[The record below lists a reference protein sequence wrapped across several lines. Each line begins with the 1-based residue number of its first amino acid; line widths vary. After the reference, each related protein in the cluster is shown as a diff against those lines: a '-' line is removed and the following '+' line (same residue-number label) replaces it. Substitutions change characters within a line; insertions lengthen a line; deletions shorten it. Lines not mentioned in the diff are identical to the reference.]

1 MQILIVDDDMATVD
15 VIKNTVDWK
24 KIEVSQVY
32 TAYNISNA
40 KKILLE
46 NNIDIIISDI
56 EMPQGSG
63 IDLLEWFRENELPG
77 KFLLLT
83 CHESFDYA
91 TYAIKYSASEYLLK
105 PFDVNVME
113 AALKKIIQKIREEHQ
128 IMENSE
134 LGKWAKQNQ
143 RQFFVTFWNQ
153 LLTGHIAG
161 RKEAILDEIQ
171 NRKLYIDTDTPYQ
184 LVVSKISGVE
194 KEKEKMNPDLM
205 LFIIENIHSEILCGK
220 PDNDSVVS
228 MDYKEY
234 YIFVTICKVRD
245 RWNIEER
252 CEELRKDFKRL
263 FSADITI
270 CISKKCEI
278 SEFYDVFHRDLNL
291 IEGNVG
297 YYGACFRE
305 EESADIEKT
314 SQTVLELE
322 KMLSF
327 LEDKKKMEFLSYLK
341 GQISDREYQKM
352 LNEHVL
358 RQAKEEIQQSVYIY
372 LGKKEIPASGLF
384 MNDNLN
390 LLSHK
395 AAQSVLDM
403 IRWVNFL
410 LDCTFQY
417 EETVQKQYTLGE
429 KINQYIK
436 EHYKEDIGRNEIA
449 EQFHLAPEYLSKT
462 YKKQM
467 GINLKDTIAEY
478 RIEEAKRLLERGER
492 VSDVAEKVGF
502 DNFTYFSTMF
512 KKYTGITPNQYRKK

>member
-1 MQILIVDDDMATVD
+1 MQVLIVDDDMATVD
-15 VIKNTVDWK
+15 VIQNTVDWK
-24 KIEVSQVY
+24 KLEVSQVF

-40 KKILLE
+40 KRILLE

-63 IDLLEWFRENELPG
+63 IDLLEWFREQELPG

-91 TYAIKYSASEYLLK
+91 THAIKYNASEYLLK

-113 AALKKIIQKIREEHQ
+113 AALRKIIRKIREERQ

-143 RQFFVTFWNQ
+143 RQLSITFWNQ

-161 RKEAILDEIQ
+161 RKDEIRDEIQ
-171 NRKLYIDTDTPYQ
+171 NRKLCINEDASYQ
-184 LVVSKISGVE
+184 LVVSKITGLE
-194 KEKEKMNPDLM
+194 KEKQKMNPDLM
-205 LFIIENIHSEILCGK
+205 LFIMENVHSEILCGK

-234 YIFVTICKVRD
+234 YIFVTVCKVTGG
-245 RWNIEER
+245 WNVEKR
-252 CEELRKDFKRL
+252 CEELRKDFKEL

-270 CISKKCEI
+270 CISRECKME
-278 SEFYDVFHRDLNL
+278 EFYDTFHRDLNL

-314 SQTVLELE
+314 AQTVLELE
-322 KMLSF
+322 KMISF
-327 LEDKKKMEFLSYLK
+327 LEDRKKMEFLSYLK
-341 GQISDREYQKM
+341 GQLTDRDYRKQ

-358 RQAKEEIQQSVYIY
+358 RQAKEEILQAVYIY
-372 LGKKEIPASGLF
+372 LGKREIQASGLF
-384 MNDNLN
+384 ADENLSV
-390 LLSHK
+390 LGQK
-395 AAQSVLDM
+395 ASQSVLDM
-403 IRWVNFL
+403 IRWLSFL

-417 EETVQKQYTLGE
+417 EENVQKQYTLGE

-436 EHYKEDIGRNEIA
+436 EHYKEDIGRNGIA